1 MIHPID
7 RAGPS
12 YQRPMETLIKPEAES
27 ARTEAAPVR
36 DEYRTEKSVE
46 AESSYQPDA
55 KLVAHL
61 KAEQAEI
68 QGRFLSA
75 VRDMLTRQGKQV
87 TEGEGIWKLLAGGEY
102 QVDAQTQ
109 VDAQAAIAEDGYWGV
124 KQTSQRIVDFARA
137 LVGSDP
143 SRAGEM
149 REAFLKGFQAA
160 EKAWG
165 GALPEIT
172 GQTREAALALF
183 DQWEKKVAQTAE

>member
-1 MIHPID
+1 MS
-7 RAGPS
+7 PS
-12 YQRPMETLIKPEAES
+12 YQRPTETLVKPEAES
-27 ARTEAAPVR
+27 VRTEAAPVR
-36 DEYRTEKSVE
+36 DEYRPDQSER
-46 AESSYQPDA
+46 AESGYQPDA
-55 KLVAHL
+55 KLVARL

-68 QGRFLSA
+68 QGRFLGA
-75 VRDMLTRQGKQV
+75 VRDMLTRQGKHV

-102 QVDAQTQ
+102 QVGAQTQ
-109 VDAQAAIAEDGYWGV
+109 ADAQAAIAEDGYWGV

-172 GQTREAALALF
+172 GQTREAALSLF
-183 DQWEKKVAQTAE
+183 DQWEKESAQAVQ